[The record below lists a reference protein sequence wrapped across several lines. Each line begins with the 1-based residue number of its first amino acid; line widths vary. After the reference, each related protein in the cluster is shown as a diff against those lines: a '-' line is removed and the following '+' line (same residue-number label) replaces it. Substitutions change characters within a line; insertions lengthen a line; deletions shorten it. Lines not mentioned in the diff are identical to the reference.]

1 MKNKIRHFLTGSLIA
16 VCIVCIVVF
25 TILAV
30 YLSRQNEQTI
40 TQLGNIYMSSMNERI
55 TKHFGSITD
64 HRLVQMKALAED
76 IPLQHE
82 SRHPHP
88 HERHR
93 GDDIH
98 CRGPYR

>member
-40 TQLGNIYMSSMNERI
+40 TQLGNI
-55 TKHFGSITD
+55 
-64 HRLVQMKALAED
+64 
-76 IPLQHE
+76 
-82 SRHPHP
+82 
-88 HERHR
+88 
-93 GDDIH
+93 
-98 CRGPYR
+98 